1 MKTLHQ
7 EGTTEDS
14 SASTNVSHLNINQT
28 SLKQQK
34 DSSNEWSKLKA
45 GGCWIKNSKKG
56 EAYLSG
62 SANLSEEALKKIVEN
77 GGKLNFHIYKNAFQ
91 EGNQPTYNFYIL

>member
-1 MKTLHQ
+1 MKTRHQ
-7 EGTTEDS
+7 ERTTEDS
-14 SASTNVSHLNINQT
+14 SASTKVTHLNINQT

-34 DSSNEWSKLKA
+34 NSSNEWSKLKA